1 MFYEKGKNFWR
12 SISLTLILCLVMT
25 SMPAMAFAAEE
36 NESAAASETAQVSA
50 KDLSEVTMEDV
61 IEEESSEYVTVFNL
75 GGNQKAKV
83 FTAYPVRFED
93 EKGEMAEVEPEL
105 VTVDESETTEQG
117 VSLSGYAYENK
128 AGAYKQYIPKSLSEN
143 TPVLMESGEYAISMT
158 PTGWLNGMLHKN
170 QKPDKKKEDVEDVL
184 GKANKQEVTA
194 VYDSTEG
201 EASIEYTSLADGLK
215 ESIILNEAPKKN
227 AFSYKLTLKGL
238 TAKVGEDEAL

>member
-128 AGAYKQYIPKSLSEN
+128 AGAIYSE
-143 TPVLMESGEYAISMT
+143 VSFREYACAY
-158 PTGWLNGMLHKN
+158 
-170 QKPDKKKEDVEDVL
+170 
-184 GKANKQEVTA
+184 GKWRIRDFYDAHRLAERYASQESKA
-194 VYDSTEG
+194 
-201 EASIEYTSLADGLK
+201 
-215 ESIILNEAPKKN
+215 
-227 AFSYKLTLKGL
+227 
-238 TAKVGEDEAL
+238 